1 MHWALNPE
9 SGVRLSDEGS
19 IVERSNKCRSV
30 MTPIGTTP
38 SIHLA
43 AMGVVAVRPVESDIR
58 AACGRSRDFVNG
70 EQSIASGAP
79 PISTSPTAPVTQ
91 PARVSRR
98 QREGRGFDSRRVLY
112 RSSGRVA
119 RGTSLPSWEQGFD
132 SPLGLCEAASPRGDG
147 IAP

>member
-1 MHWALNPE
+1 MHWALTPE

-19 IVERSNKCRSV
+19 ITERSNKCRSV
-30 MTPIGTTP
+30 RTRIATTP
-38 SIHLA
+38 SSHPA
-43 AMGVVAVRPVESDIR
+43 ATVVVAVKPVGSDIR
-58 AACGRSRDFVNG
+58 AACGRSRGFVNG
-70 EQSIASGAP
+70 DRSIANGDQP
-79 PISTSPTAPVTQ
+79 VSTSPTAPVTQ